1 MAIAL
6 NGYCAKLTGTAL
18 DAVRS
23 DPDVEYMAEDS
34 IISIDEEST
43 LSLTTGP
50 AVRALA
56 GVDPSIRRAENLGEG
71 VDIYVIG
78 ETHPM
83 LDDFTDVIFG

>member
-34 IISIDEEST
+34 IVLIDDEST
-43 LSLTTGP
+43 LSLTNGP

-56 GVDPSIRRAENLGEG
+56 GVDPSIVRTENLGQG
-71 VDIYVIG
+71 VDIYVVG
-78 ETHPM
+78 KTHPM
-83 LDDFTDVIFG
+83 LDDFTDAIFG